1 MATRIN
7 LIECPNATSPVNI
20 DMKGITGPC
29 VLKCD
34 YNYDYGT
41 YSPNMTNKD
50 NYLSLN
56 YSGKAN
62 PVEYINL
69 HYISLEV
76 FIQMVN

>member
-7 LIECPNATSPVNI
+7 IIECPNATSPVNI

-34 YNYDYGT
+34 YNYEYGT

-50 NYLSLN
+50 NYLNS
-56 YSGKAN
+56 
-62 PVEYINL
+62 I
-69 HYISLEV
+69 
-76 FIQMVN
+76 